1 MAVKTV
7 HPSEQRIARG
17 RKLQDN
23 DLPAGL
29 QHPDDLPESRS
40 EIPEITHSE
49 SHRHHVHRRIRHLQA
64 LRIPERKHHPFVQ
77 SAGRRLP
84 AGLRKHIFRKID
96 AQYLHAPH
104 AAGHR
109 QCQVAR
115 TGRYVENPPG
125 LHPPHDP
132 HHMPTPQ
139 FIDLKRKRVVQ
150 PVVRRSDAV
159 EHLAH
164 LFFLVLLCIVWFH
177 LLCTLFMNRNGSP
190 PPV

>member
-132 HHMPTPQ
+132 HH
-139 FIDLKRKRVVQ
+139 I
-150 PVVRRSDAV
+150 
-159 EHLAH
+159 
-164 LFFLVLLCIVWFH
+164 
-177 LLCTLFMNRNGSP
+177 
-190 PPV
+190 